1 MRSVTIDSAGQPA
14 LRMAMQTREQ
24 HIRRD
29 KATSNICT
37 AQALLANMA
46 AAYCVYH
53 GPEGVRGIS
62 GRIHA
67 LARVAHREISKTGAA
82 CTEGAFWDTFTVKVA
97 SSAAVQAKA
106 ASVGANVRVIDDDTV
121 GVSMGEGVTEA
132 DLANLLTAF
141 GVDSPDLSV
150 DESMTNLEG
159 GYAREG
165 AILTHPIFN
174 MHHSETQMLRYLK
187 KLENKVSE
195 PRGRGCNP
203 STASPAPP
211 QPLSTNFYLLTN
223 YNPNF
228 IFSQQDLA
236 LNHSMIS
243 LGSCTMKLNAVAE
256 MIPVTWNEIAN
267 VHPFAPADQVTGYH
281 EMIKDLNTDL
291 CEITGFAA
299 VSAQPNSGA
308 NGEYAGLLTIKKYL
322 ASKGEGHRNICL
334 IPKSAHGTNPASA
347 TMAGMKVVVVDNDD
361 DGNCDMADLKAKIAK
376 VRNERAKRAAS
387 EAS

>member
-1 MRSVTIDSAGQPA
+1 MEYEYQPLTTHTHNTHTTHTTHNTQHTNTQTHKHTNHNTQHTYFNAFQCLSMRSVTIDSAGQPA

-195 PRGRGCNP
+195 PR
-203 STASPAPP
+203 
-211 QPLSTNFYLLTN
+211 
-223 YNPNF
+223 
-228 IFSQQDLA
+228 
-236 LNHSMIS
+236 
-243 LGSCTMKLNAVAE
+243 
-256 MIPVTWNEIAN
+256 
-267 VHPFAPADQVTGYH
+267 
-281 EMIKDLNTDL
+281 
-291 CEITGFAA
+291 
-299 VSAQPNSGA
+299 
-308 NGEYAGLLTIKKYL
+308 
-322 ASKGEGHRNICL
+322 
-334 IPKSAHGTNPASA
+334 
-347 TMAGMKVVVVDNDD
+347 
-361 DGNCDMADLKAKIAK
+361 
-376 VRNERAKRAAS
+376 AAS
-387 EAS
+387 EASREGGAVTLPQPLQPLHSLSLPTSTC